1 MKNIIIGTAGHVDHG
16 KTALIKALTGIETD
30 RIKEEK
36 KRGITIELGFAYLD
50 LPDGEKAGIIDV
62 PGHEKFV
69 KNMLAGAGGIDLA
82 LLVVAADEGFM
93 PQTREHLGILS
104 LLNISEGIIVIT
116 KKDMVDDDWLEVVC
130 EDVRNEVK
138 GTFLENAQIIPV
150 SSYTGEGIEQLKSA
164 IFELIDQNTQ
174 IKNLDI
180 PFRIPVDRI
189 FSVEGFGTVI
199 TGTLIEG
206 QMKVGDPVTIYPSR
220 IESRVRNLQV
230 HSHDVTEAYAGQR
243 VAVNLAGLKK
253 TDLNKGDVV
262 AVPGSMHTT
271 MMIDIKLNIL
281 RDCEREIL
289 NGTRLHLYHGA
300 RDLNK
305 GDVVAVP
312 GSMHTTM
319 MIDIKLN
326 ILRDCER
333 EILNGTRLHLYHGA
347 RDILCKVILLD
358 RDSISAGESCY
369 AQLRLEEE
377 IAVKTGDR
385 FVLRFYS
392 PLETIGGGVIL
403 LDRDS
408 ISAGESCYAQLR
420 LEEEIAVKT
429 GDRFVLRFYSPLE
442 TIGGGVILDSNP
454 FKHKRND
461 PAVLESLHI
470 KESGSDKEKIS
481 AALRDYSSRFETLDF
496 LQVQTAIPKEQF
508 DQQIQKLIKDKTA
521 FRVSDNIVIHSDYLT
536 HLKDTAVRLLSA
548 YHQENPLRDGMKK
561 DEFRSKFLH
570 FDDIAIIDKITDS
583 LVNRKFLKYIN
594 GCVALAD
601 FEVQKDDNLEEIEA
615 AFREGGF
622 SPESPDQIA
631 TRFPKIKN
639 YRQVVESLVNTG
651 RLVRVEDKILLHIDY
666 YEKALSMAK
675 EHIAQN
681 GQITLAEMRDLMGAS
696 RKFAVAVLEYWDRR
710 NITKKV
716 GDARVLK

>member
-130 EDVRNEVK
+130 EDVRSEVK

-150 SSYTGEGIEQLKSA
+150 SSYTGEGIEQLKTA

-206 QMKVGDPVTIYPSR
+206 RMKIGDPVTIYPSR

-262 AVPGSMHTT
+262 AVPNSMHTT

-300 RDLNK
+300 RD
-305 GDVVAVP
+305 V
-312 GSMHTTM
+312 
-319 MIDIKLN
+319 
-326 ILRDCER
+326 
-333 EILNGTRLHLYHGA
+333 
-347 RDILCKVILLD
+347 LCK
-358 RDSISAGESCY
+358 
-369 AQLRLEEE
+369 
-377 IAVKTGDR
+377 
-385 FVLRFYS
+385 
-392 PLETIGGGVIL
+392 VIL

-481 AALRDYSSRFETLDF
+481 AALHDYSSRFETLDF

-508 DQQIQKLIKDKTA
+508 DQQIQKLLKDKTA
-521 FRVSDNIVIHSDYLT
+521 FRVSDSIVIHSDYLT

-570 FDDIAIIDKITDS
+570 FDDIAVIDKITDS
-583 LVNRKFLKYIN
+583 LVNRKFLKYVN
-594 GCVALAD
+594 GCVSLAN

-631 TRFPKIKN
+631 TRFPKVKN

-651 RLVRVEDKILLHIDY
+651 RLVRVEDKILLHVDY

>member
-104 LLNISEGIIVIT
+104 LLNISEGIIVVT
-116 KKDMVDDDWLEVVC
+116 KKDMVDEDWLEIVC
-130 EDVRNEVK
+130 DEVRQEVQ

-150 SSYTGEGIEQLKSA
+150 SSYTGEGIEQLRQA
-164 IFELIDQNTQ
+164 IFTMIDQKTQ
-174 IKNLDI
+174 IKNLDV

-206 QMKVGDPVTIYPSR
+206 TMKVGDPVTVYPSR
-220 IESRVRNLQV
+220 IESRIRNLQV
-230 HSHDVTEAYAGQR
+230 HSQDVQEAYAGQR

-253 TDLNKGDVV
+253 TDLNKGDVI
-262 AVPGSMHTT
+262 AVPDSMHTT
-271 MMIDIKLNIL
+271 MMIDIHLTVLK
-281 RDCEREIL
+281 DCDREIR
-289 NGTRLHLYHGA
+289 NA
-300 RDLNK
+300 
-305 GDVVAVP
+305 
-312 GSMHTTM
+312 
-319 MIDIKLN
+319 
-326 ILRDCER
+326 
-333 EILNGTRLHLYHGA
+333 TRLHLYHGA
-347 RDILCKVILLD
+347 RDILCKIVLLD
-358 RDSISAGESCY
+358 RDSVGASESCY

-392 PLETIGGGVIL
+392 PV
-403 LDRDS
+403 
-408 ISAGESCYAQLR
+408 
-420 LEEEIAVKT
+420 
-429 GDRFVLRFYSPLE
+429 E

-461 PAVLESLHI
+461 AAVLESLKL
-470 KESGSDKEKIS
+470 KEGGSDREKIS
-481 AALRDYSSRFETLDF
+481 AALRDYSARFETLDF
-496 LQVQTAIPKEQF
+496 LQIQTGIPKEQF
-508 DQQIQKLIKDKTA
+508 DQQINKLIKDKVA
-521 FRVSDNIVIHSDYLT
+521 FRVSDNVVIHTDYLNR
-536 HLKDTAVRLLSA
+536 LKDSAVKLLES
-548 YHQENPLRDGMKK
+548 YHKENPLREGMKK
-561 DEFRSKFLH
+561 DEFRNKLIKYE
-570 FDDIAIIDKITDS
+570 DISVVDKITDS
-583 LVNRKFLKYIN
+583 LVNRKVLKYVN
-594 GCVALAD
+594 NCVALAD
-601 FEVQKDDNLEEIEA
+601 FEVQQDNNQQEIEN
-615 AFREGGF
+615 AFLQGGF

-631 TRFPKIKN
+631 ARFPKVKN
-639 YRQVVESLVNTG
+639 FKQVLESLVNTG
-651 RLVRVEDKILLHIDY
+651 KLVRVEEKILLHADY
-666 YEKALSMAK
+666 YNKALTLAK
-675 EHIAQN
+675 EHVDQN

-696 RKFAVAVLEYWDRR
+696 RKFAVAVLEYWDKRG
-710 NITKKV
+710 ITKKV
-716 GDARVLK
+716 GDARTFK

>member
-104 LLNISEGIIVIT
+104 LLNISEGIIVVT
-116 KKDMVDDDWLEVVC
+116 KKDMVDEDWLEIVC
-130 EDVRNEVK
+130 DEVRQEVQ

-150 SSYTGEGIEQLKSA
+150 SSYTGEGIEQLRQA
-164 IFELIDQNTQ
+164 IFTMIDQKTQ
-174 IKNLDI
+174 IKNLDV

-206 QMKVGDPVTIYPSR
+206 TMKVGDPVTVYPSR
-220 IESRVRNLQV
+220 IESRIRNLQV
-230 HSHDVTEAYAGQR
+230 YSQDVQEAYTGQR

-253 TDLNKGDVV
+253 TDLNKGDVI
-262 AVPGSMHTT
+262 AVPDSMHTT
-271 MMIDIKLNIL
+271 MMIDIHLTVLK
-281 RDCEREIL
+281 DCDREIR
-289 NGTRLHLYHGA
+289 NA
-300 RDLNK
+300 
-305 GDVVAVP
+305 
-312 GSMHTTM
+312 
-319 MIDIKLN
+319 
-326 ILRDCER
+326 
-333 EILNGTRLHLYHGA
+333 TRLHLYHGA
-347 RDILCKVILLD
+347 RDILCKIVLLD
-358 RDSISAGESCY
+358 RDSVGAGESCY

-392 PLETIGGGVIL
+392 PV
-403 LDRDS
+403 
-408 ISAGESCYAQLR
+408 
-420 LEEEIAVKT
+420 
-429 GDRFVLRFYSPLE
+429 E

-461 PAVLESLHI
+461 ATVLESLKL
-470 KESGSDKEKIS
+470 KEGGSDREKIS
-481 AALRDYSSRFETLDF
+481 AALRDYSARFETLDF
-496 LQVQTAIPKEQF
+496 LQIQTGIPKEQF
-508 DQQIQKLIKDKTA
+508 DQQINKLIKDKVA
-521 FRVSDNIVIHSDYLT
+521 FRVSDNVVIHTDYLNR
-536 HLKDTAVRLLSA
+536 LKDSAVKLLES
-548 YHQENPLRDGMKK
+548 YHKENPLREGMKK
-561 DEFRSKFLH
+561 DEFRNKLIKYE
-570 FDDIAIIDKITDS
+570 DISVVDKITDS
-583 LVNRKFLKYIN
+583 LVNRKVLKYVN
-594 GCVALAD
+594 NCVALAD
-601 FEVQKDDNLEEIEA
+601 FEVQQDNNQQEIEN
-615 AFREGGF
+615 AFLQGGF

-631 TRFPKIKN
+631 ARFPKVKN
-639 YRQVVESLVNTG
+639 FKQVLESLVNTG
-651 RLVRVEDKILLHIDY
+651 KLVRVEEKILLHADY
-666 YEKALSMAK
+666 YNKALTLAK
-675 EHIAQN
+675 EHVDQN

-696 RKFAVAVLEYWDRR
+696 RKFAVAVLEYWDKRG
-710 NITKKV
+710 ITKKV
-716 GDARVLK
+716 GDARTFK

>member
-104 LLNISEGIIVIT
+104 LLNISEGIIVVT
-116 KKDMVDDDWLEVVC
+116 KKDMVDEDWLEIVC
-130 EDVRNEVK
+130 DEVRQEVQ

-150 SSYTGEGIEQLKSA
+150 SSYTGESIEQLRQA
-164 IFELIDQNTQ
+164 IFTMIDQKTQ
-174 IKNLDI
+174 IKNLDV

-206 QMKVGDPVTIYPSR
+206 TMKVGDPVTVYPSR
-220 IESRVRNLQV
+220 IESRIRNLQV
-230 HSHDVTEAYAGQR
+230 HSQDVQEAYAGQR

-253 TDLNKGDVV
+253 TDLNKGDVI
-262 AVPGSMHTT
+262 AVPDSMHTT
-271 MMIDIKLNIL
+271 MMIDIHLTVLK
-281 RDCEREIL
+281 DCDREIR
-289 NGTRLHLYHGA
+289 NA
-300 RDLNK
+300 
-305 GDVVAVP
+305 
-312 GSMHTTM
+312 
-319 MIDIKLN
+319 
-326 ILRDCER
+326 
-333 EILNGTRLHLYHGA
+333 TRLHLYHGA
-347 RDILCKVILLD
+347 RDILCKIVLLD
-358 RDSISAGESCY
+358 RDSVGAGESCY

-392 PLETIGGGVIL
+392 PV
-403 LDRDS
+403 
-408 ISAGESCYAQLR
+408 
-420 LEEEIAVKT
+420 
-429 GDRFVLRFYSPLE
+429 E

-461 PAVLESLHI
+461 AAVLESLKL
-470 KESGSDKEKIS
+470 KEGGSDREKIS
-481 AALRDYSSRFETLDF
+481 AALRDYSARFETLDF
-496 LQVQTAIPKEQF
+496 LQIQTGIPKEQF
-508 DQQIQKLIKDKTA
+508 DQQINKLIKDKVA
-521 FRVSDNIVIHSDYLT
+521 FRVSDNVVIHTDYLNR
-536 HLKDTAVRLLSA
+536 LKDSAVKLLES
-548 YHQENPLRDGMKK
+548 YHKENPLREGMKK
-561 DEFRSKFLH
+561 DEFRNKLIKYE
-570 FDDIAIIDKITDS
+570 DISVVDKITDS
-583 LVNRKFLKYIN
+583 LVNRKVLKYVN
-594 GCVALAD
+594 NCVALAD
-601 FEVQKDDNLEEIEA
+601 FEVQQDNNQQEIEN
-615 AFREGGF
+615 AFLQGGF

-631 TRFPKIKN
+631 ARFPKVKN
-639 YRQVVESLVNTG
+639 FKQVLESLVNTG
-651 RLVRVEDKILLHIDY
+651 KLVRVEEKILLHADY
-666 YEKALSMAK
+666 YNKALTLAK
-675 EHIAQN
+675 EHVDQN

-696 RKFAVAVLEYWDRR
+696 RKFAVAVLEYWDKRG
-710 NITKKV
+710 ITKKV
-716 GDARVLK
+716 GDARTFK

>member
-130 EDVRNEVK
+130 EDVRSEVK

-150 SSYTGEGIEQLKSA
+150 SSYTGEGIEQLKTA

-206 QMKVGDPVTIYPSR
+206 RMKVGDPVTIYPSR

-262 AVPGSMHTT
+262 AVPNSMHTT

-300 RDLNK
+300 RD
-305 GDVVAVP
+305 V
-312 GSMHTTM
+312 
-319 MIDIKLN
+319 
-326 ILRDCER
+326 
-333 EILNGTRLHLYHGA
+333 
-347 RDILCKVILLD
+347 LCKVILLD
-358 RDSISAGESCY
+358 RDSIG
-369 AQLRLEEE
+369 
-377 IAVKTGDR
+377 
-385 FVLRFYS
+385 
-392 PLETIGGGVIL
+392 
-403 LDRDS
+403 
-408 ISAGESCYAQLR
+408 AGESCYAQLR

-481 AALRDYSSRFETLDF
+481 AALHDYSSRFETLDF

-508 DQQIQKLIKDKTA
+508 DQQIQKLLKDKTA

-570 FDDIAIIDKITDS
+570 FDDIAVIDKITDS
-583 LVNRKFLKYIN
+583 LVNRKFLKYVN

-631 TRFPKIKN
+631 TRFPKVKN

-651 RLVRVEDKILLHIDY
+651 RLVRVEDKILLHVDY

>member
-104 LLNISEGIIVIT
+104 LLNISEGIIVVT
-116 KKDMVDDDWLEVVC
+116 KKDMVDEDWLEIVC
-130 EDVRNEVK
+130 DEVRQEVQ

-150 SSYTGEGIEQLKSA
+150 SSYTGEGIEQLRQA
-164 IFELIDQNTQ
+164 IFTMIDQKTQ
-174 IKNLDI
+174 IKNLDV

-206 QMKVGDPVTIYPSR
+206 TMKVGDPVTVYPSR
-220 IESRVRNLQV
+220 IESRIRNLQV
-230 HSHDVTEAYAGQR
+230 HSQDVQEAYAGQR

-253 TDLNKGDVV
+253 TDLNKGDVI
-262 AVPGSMHTT
+262 AVPDSMHTT
-271 MMIDIKLNIL
+271 MMIDIHLTVLK
-281 RDCEREIL
+281 DCDREIR
-289 NGTRLHLYHGA
+289 NA
-300 RDLNK
+300 
-305 GDVVAVP
+305 
-312 GSMHTTM
+312 
-319 MIDIKLN
+319 
-326 ILRDCER
+326 
-333 EILNGTRLHLYHGA
+333 TRLHLYHGA
-347 RDILCKVILLD
+347 RDILCKIVLLD
-358 RDSISAGESCY
+358 RDSVGAGESCY

-392 PLETIGGGVIL
+392 PV
-403 LDRDS
+403 
-408 ISAGESCYAQLR
+408 
-420 LEEEIAVKT
+420 
-429 GDRFVLRFYSPLE
+429 E

-461 PAVLESLHI
+461 AAVLESLKL
-470 KESGSDKEKIS
+470 KEGGSDREKIS
-481 AALRDYSSRFETLDF
+481 AALRDYSARFETLDF
-496 LQVQTAIPKEQF
+496 LQIQTGIPKEQF
-508 DQQIQKLIKDKTA
+508 DQQINKLIKDKVA
-521 FRVSDNIVIHSDYLT
+521 FRVSDTVVIHTDYLNR
-536 HLKDTAVRLLSA
+536 LKDSAVKLLES
-548 YHQENPLRDGMKK
+548 YHKENPLREGMKK
-561 DEFRSKFLH
+561 DEFRNKLIKYE
-570 FDDIAIIDKITDS
+570 DISVVDKITDS
-583 LVNRKFLKYIN
+583 LVNRKVLKYVN
-594 GCVALAD
+594 NCVALAD
-601 FEVQKDDNLEEIEA
+601 FEVQQDNNQQEIEN
-615 AFREGGF
+615 AFLQGGF

-631 TRFPKIKN
+631 ARFPKVKN
-639 YRQVVESLVNTG
+639 FKQVLESLVNTG
-651 RLVRVEDKILLHIDY
+651 KLVRVEEKILLHADY
-666 YEKALSMAK
+666 YNKALTLAK
-675 EHIAQN
+675 EHVDQN

-696 RKFAVAVLEYWDRR
+696 RKFAVAVLEYWDKRG
-710 NITKKV
+710 ITKKV
-716 GDARVLK
+716 GDARTFK

>member
-104 LLNISEGIIVIT
+104 LLNISEGIIVVT
-116 KKDMVDDDWLEVVC
+116 KKDMVDEDWLEIVC
-130 EDVRNEVK
+130 DEVRQEVQ

-150 SSYTGEGIEQLKSA
+150 SSYTGEGIEQLRQA
-164 IFELIDQNTQ
+164 IFTMIHQKTQ
-174 IKNLDI
+174 IKNLDV

-206 QMKVGDPVTIYPSR
+206 TMKVGDPVTVYPSR
-220 IESRVRNLQV
+220 IESRIRNLQV
-230 HSHDVTEAYAGQR
+230 HSQDVQEAYAGQR

-253 TDLNKGDVV
+253 TDLNKGDVI
-262 AVPGSMHTT
+262 AVPDSMHTT
-271 MMIDIKLNIL
+271 MMIDIHLTVLK
-281 RDCEREIL
+281 DCDREIR
-289 NGTRLHLYHGA
+289 NA
-300 RDLNK
+300 
-305 GDVVAVP
+305 
-312 GSMHTTM
+312 
-319 MIDIKLN
+319 
-326 ILRDCER
+326 
-333 EILNGTRLHLYHGA
+333 TRLHLYHGA
-347 RDILCKVILLD
+347 RDILCKIVLLD
-358 RDSISAGESCY
+358 RDSVGAGESCY

-392 PLETIGGGVIL
+392 PV
-403 LDRDS
+403 
-408 ISAGESCYAQLR
+408 
-420 LEEEIAVKT
+420 
-429 GDRFVLRFYSPLE
+429 E

-461 PAVLESLHI
+461 AAVLESLKL
-470 KESGSDKEKIS
+470 KEGGSDREKIS
-481 AALRDYSSRFETLDF
+481 AALRDYSARFETLDF
-496 LQVQTAIPKEQF
+496 LQIQTGIPKEQF
-508 DQQIQKLIKDKTA
+508 DQQINKLIKDKVA
-521 FRVSDNIVIHSDYLT
+521 FRVSDNVVIHTDYLNR
-536 HLKDTAVRLLSA
+536 LKDSAVKLLES
-548 YHQENPLRDGMKK
+548 YHKENPLREGMKK
-561 DEFRSKFLH
+561 DEFRNKLIKYE
-570 FDDIAIIDKITDS
+570 DISVVDKITDS
-583 LVNRKFLKYIN
+583 LVNRKVLKYVN
-594 GCVALAD
+594 NCVALAD
-601 FEVQKDDNLEEIEA
+601 FEVQQDNNQQEIEN
-615 AFREGGF
+615 AFLQGGF

-631 TRFPKIKN
+631 ARFPKVKN
-639 YRQVVESLVNTG
+639 FKQVLESLVNTG
-651 RLVRVEDKILLHIDY
+651 KLVRVEEKILLHADY
-666 YEKALSMAK
+666 YNKALTLAK
-675 EHIAQN
+675 EHVDQN

-696 RKFAVAVLEYWDRR
+696 RKFAVAVLEYWDKRG
-710 NITKKV
+710 ITKKV
-716 GDARVLK
+716 GDARTFK

>member
-82 LLVVAADEGFM
+82 LLVIAADEGFM

-104 LLNISEGIIVIT
+104 LLNIPEGIIVIT
-116 KKDMVDDDWLEVVC
+116 KKDMVDEDWLEVVC
-130 EDVRNEVK
+130 EDIRNEVK
-138 GTFLENAQIIPV
+138 GTFLENAQMIAV
-150 SSYTGEGIEQLKSA
+150 SSYTGEGIEELRQA
-164 IFELIDQNTQ
+164 IFQLIDQKTQ

-180 PFRIPVDRI
+180 PFRIPIDRI

-206 QMKVGDPVTIYPSR
+206 KMKVGDPVTIYPSR
-220 IESRVRNLQV
+220 LESRIRNLQV
-230 HSHDVTEAYAGQR
+230 HSHDVEEAYAGQR

-262 AVPGSMHTT
+262 AAPNSMHTT
-271 MMIDIKLNIL
+271 MMIDIKLTVL
-281 RDCEREIL
+281 KDCEREIL
-289 NGTRLHLYHGA
+289 NATRLHLYHGA
-300 RDLNK
+300 RD
-305 GDVVAVP
+305 V
-312 GSMHTTM
+312 
-319 MIDIKLN
+319 
-326 ILRDCER
+326 
-333 EILNGTRLHLYHGA
+333 
-347 RDILCKVILLD
+347 LCKIVLLD

-392 PLETIGGGVIL
+392 PLETIGGGV
-403 LDRDS
+403 
-408 ISAGESCYAQLR
+408 
-420 LEEEIAVKT
+420 V
-429 GDRFVLRFYSPLE
+429 
-442 TIGGGVILDSNP
+442 LDSNP

-461 PAVLESLHI
+461 PQVLESLNI
-470 KESGSDKEKIS
+470 KENGSDKEKIS
-481 AALRDYSSRFETLDF
+481 AALKDYSSRFETLDF
-496 LQVQTAIPKEQF
+496 LQVQTTIPKEQF
-508 DQQIQKLIKDKTA
+508 DQQIQKLIKDKIA
-521 FRVSDNIVIHSDYLT
+521 FRISDNVVIHVDYLN
-536 HLKDTAVRLLSA
+536 HLKDVAVKMLTA
-548 YHQENPLRDGMKK
+548 YHAENPLRDGMKR
-561 DEFRSKFLH
+561 DEFRGKFIKYE
-570 FDDIAIIDKITDS
+570 DMSVVDKITDS
-583 LVNRKFLKYIN
+583 LVNRKVLKIVN
-594 GCVALAD
+594 GCVALYD
-601 FEVQKDDNLEEIEA
+601 FEAQTDNNQELIEK
-615 AFREGGF
+615 AFYEGGF

-631 TRFPKIKN
+631 ARFPKIKN
-639 YRQVVESLVNTG
+639 FKAVLEALVNSG
-651 RLVRVEDKILLHIDY
+651 KLVRVEDKILLHVDY
-666 YEKALSMAK
+666 YNKALEMAK
-675 EHIAQN
+675 EHIAKN

>member
-104 LLNISEGIIVIT
+104 LLNISEGIIVVT
-116 KKDMVDDDWLEVVC
+116 KKDMVDEDWLEIVC
-130 EDVRNEVK
+130 DEIRQEVQ

-150 SSYTGEGIEQLKSA
+150 SSYTGEGIEQLRQA
-164 IFELIDQNTQ
+164 IFTMIDQKTQ
-174 IKNLDI
+174 IKNLDV

-206 QMKVGDPVTIYPSR
+206 TMKVGDPVTVYPSR
-220 IESRVRNLQV
+220 IESRIRNLQV
-230 HSHDVTEAYAGQR
+230 HSQDVQEAYAGQR

-253 TDLNKGDVV
+253 TDLNKGDVI
-262 AVPGSMHTT
+262 AVPDSMHTT
-271 MMIDIKLNIL
+271 MMIDIHLTVLK
-281 RDCEREIL
+281 DCDREIR
-289 NGTRLHLYHGA
+289 NA
-300 RDLNK
+300 
-305 GDVVAVP
+305 
-312 GSMHTTM
+312 
-319 MIDIKLN
+319 
-326 ILRDCER
+326 
-333 EILNGTRLHLYHGA
+333 TRLHLYHGA
-347 RDILCKVILLD
+347 RDILCKIVLLD
-358 RDSISAGESCY
+358 RDSVGAGESCY

-392 PLETIGGGVIL
+392 PV
-403 LDRDS
+403 
-408 ISAGESCYAQLR
+408 
-420 LEEEIAVKT
+420 
-429 GDRFVLRFYSPLE
+429 E

-461 PAVLESLHI
+461 AAVLESLKL
-470 KESGSDKEKIS
+470 KEGGSDREKIS
-481 AALRDYSSRFETLDF
+481 AALRDYSARFETLDF
-496 LQVQTAIPKEQF
+496 LQIQTGIPKEQF
-508 DQQIQKLIKDKTA
+508 EQQINKLIKNKVA
-521 FRVSDNIVIHSDYLT
+521 FRVSDNVVIHTDYLNR
-536 HLKDTAVRLLSA
+536 LKDSAVKLLES
-548 YHQENPLRDGMKK
+548 YHKENPLREGMKK
-561 DEFRSKFLH
+561 DEFRNKLIKYE
-570 FDDIAIIDKITDS
+570 DISVVDKITDS
-583 LVNRKFLKYIN
+583 LVNRKVLKYVN
-594 GCVALAD
+594 NCVALAD
-601 FEVQKDDNLEEIEA
+601 FEVQQDNNQQEIEN
-615 AFREGGF
+615 AFLQGGF

-631 TRFPKIKN
+631 ARFPKVKN
-639 YRQVVESLVNTG
+639 FKQVLESLVNTG
-651 RLVRVEDKILLHIDY
+651 KLVRVEEKILLHANY
-666 YEKALSMAK
+666 YNKALTLAK
-675 EHIAQN
+675 EHVDQN

-696 RKFAVAVLEYWDRR
+696 RKFAVAVLEYWDKRG
-710 NITKKV
+710 ITKKV
-716 GDARVLK
+716 GDARTFK

>member
-104 LLNISEGIIVIT
+104 LLNISEGIIVVT
-116 KKDMVDDDWLEVVC
+116 KKDMVDEDWLEIVC
-130 EDVRNEVK
+130 DEVRQEVQ

-150 SSYTGEGIEQLKSA
+150 SSYTGEGIEQLRQA
-164 IFELIDQNTQ
+164 IFTMIDQKTQ
-174 IKNLDI
+174 IKNLDV

-206 QMKVGDPVTIYPSR
+206 TMKVGDPVTVYPSR
-220 IESRVRNLQV
+220 IESRIRNLQV
-230 HSHDVTEAYAGQR
+230 HSQDVQEAYAGQR

-253 TDLNKGDVV
+253 TDLNKGDVI
-262 AVPGSMHTT
+262 AVPDSMHTT
-271 MMIDIKLNIL
+271 MMIDIHLTVLK
-281 RDCEREIL
+281 DCDREIR
-289 NGTRLHLYHGA
+289 NA
-300 RDLNK
+300 
-305 GDVVAVP
+305 
-312 GSMHTTM
+312 
-319 MIDIKLN
+319 
-326 ILRDCER
+326 
-333 EILNGTRLHLYHGA
+333 TRLHLYHGA
-347 RDILCKVILLD
+347 RDILCKIVLLD
-358 RDSISAGESCY
+358 RDSVGAGESCY

-392 PLETIGGGVIL
+392 PV
-403 LDRDS
+403 
-408 ISAGESCYAQLR
+408 
-420 LEEEIAVKT
+420 
-429 GDRFVLRFYSPLE
+429 E

-461 PAVLESLHI
+461 AAVLESLKL
-470 KESGSDKEKIS
+470 KEGGSDREKIS
-481 AALRDYSSRFETLDF
+481 AALRDYSARFETLDF
-496 LQVQTAIPKEQF
+496 LQIQTGIPKEQF
-508 DQQIQKLIKDKTA
+508 DQQINKLIKDKVA
-521 FRVSDNIVIHSDYLT
+521 FRVSDNVVIHTDYLNR
-536 HLKDTAVRLLSA
+536 LKDSAVKLLES
-548 YHQENPLRDGMKK
+548 YHKENPLREGMKK
-561 DEFRSKFLH
+561 DEFRNKLIKYE
-570 FDDIAIIDKITDS
+570 DISVVDKITDS
-583 LVNRKFLKYIN
+583 LVNRKVLKYVN
-594 GCVALAD
+594 NCVALAD
-601 FEVQKDDNLEEIEA
+601 FEVQQDNNQQEIEN
-615 AFREGGF
+615 AFLQGGF

-631 TRFPKIKN
+631 ARFPKVKN
-639 YRQVVESLVNTG
+639 FKQVLESLVNTG
-651 RLVRVEDKILLHIDY
+651 KLVHVDEKILLHADY
-666 YEKALSMAK
+666 YNKALTLAK
-675 EHIAQN
+675 EHVDQN

-696 RKFAVAVLEYWDRR
+696 RKFAVAVLEYWDKRG
-710 NITKKV
+710 ITKKV
-716 GDARVLK
+716 GDARTFK

>member
-104 LLNISEGIIVIT
+104 LLNISEGIIVVT
-116 KKDMVDDDWLEVVC
+116 KKDMVDEDWLEIVC
-130 EDVRNEVK
+130 DEVRQEVQ

-150 SSYTGEGIEQLKSA
+150 SSYTGEGIEQLRQA
-164 IFELIDQNTQ
+164 IFTMIDQKTQ
-174 IKNLDI
+174 IKNLDV

-206 QMKVGDPVTIYPSR
+206 TMKVGDPVTVYPSR
-220 IESRVRNLQV
+220 IESRIRNLQI
-230 HSHDVTEAYAGQR
+230 HSQDVQEAYAGQR

-253 TDLNKGDVV
+253 ADLNKGDVI
-262 AVPGSMHTT
+262 AVPDSMHTT
-271 MMIDIKLNIL
+271 MMIDIHLTVLK
-281 RDCEREIL
+281 DCDREIR
-289 NGTRLHLYHGA
+289 NA
-300 RDLNK
+300 
-305 GDVVAVP
+305 
-312 GSMHTTM
+312 
-319 MIDIKLN
+319 
-326 ILRDCER
+326 
-333 EILNGTRLHLYHGA
+333 TRLHLYHGA
-347 RDILCKVILLD
+347 RDILCKIVLLD
-358 RDSISAGESCY
+358 RDSVGAGESCY

-392 PLETIGGGVIL
+392 PV
-403 LDRDS
+403 
-408 ISAGESCYAQLR
+408 
-420 LEEEIAVKT
+420 
-429 GDRFVLRFYSPLE
+429 E

-461 PAVLESLHI
+461 AAVLESLKL
-470 KESGSDKEKIS
+470 KEGGSDREKIS
-481 AALRDYSSRFETLDF
+481 AALRDYSARFETLDF
-496 LQVQTAIPKEQF
+496 LQIQTGIPKEQF
-508 DQQIQKLIKDKTA
+508 DQQINKLIKDKVA
-521 FRVSDNIVIHSDYLT
+521 FRVSDNVVIHTDYLNR
-536 HLKDTAVRLLSA
+536 LKDSAVKLLES
-548 YHQENPLRDGMKK
+548 YHKENPLREGMKK
-561 DEFRSKFLH
+561 DEFRNKLIKYE
-570 FDDIAIIDKITDS
+570 DISVVDKITDS
-583 LVNRKFLKYIN
+583 LVNRKVLKYVN
-594 GCVALAD
+594 NCVALAD
-601 FEVQKDDNLEEIEA
+601 FEVQQDNNQQEIEN
-615 AFREGGF
+615 AFLQGGF

-631 TRFPKIKN
+631 ARFPKVKN
-639 YRQVVESLVNTG
+639 FKQVLESLVNTG
-651 RLVRVEDKILLHIDY
+651 KLVRVEEKILLHADY
-666 YEKALSMAK
+666 YNKALTLAK
-675 EHIAQN
+675 EHVDQN

-696 RKFAVAVLEYWDRR
+696 RKFAVAVLEYWDKRG
-710 NITKKV
+710 ITKKV
-716 GDARVLK
+716 GDARTFK

>member
-104 LLNISEGIIVIT
+104 LLNISEGIIVVT
-116 KKDMVDDDWLEVVC
+116 KKDMVDEDWLEIVC
-130 EDVRNEVK
+130 DEVHQEVQ

-150 SSYTGEGIEQLKSA
+150 SSYTGEGIEQLRQA
-164 IFELIDQNTQ
+164 IFTMIDQKTQ
-174 IKNLDI
+174 IKNLDV

-206 QMKVGDPVTIYPSR
+206 TMKVGDPVTVYPSR
-220 IESRVRNLQV
+220 IESRIRNLQV
-230 HSHDVTEAYAGQR
+230 HSQDVQEAYAGQR

-253 TDLNKGDVV
+253 TDLNKGDVI
-262 AVPGSMHTT
+262 AVPDSMHTT
-271 MMIDIKLNIL
+271 MMIDIHLTVLK
-281 RDCEREIL
+281 DCDREIR
-289 NGTRLHLYHGA
+289 NA
-300 RDLNK
+300 
-305 GDVVAVP
+305 
-312 GSMHTTM
+312 
-319 MIDIKLN
+319 
-326 ILRDCER
+326 
-333 EILNGTRLHLYHGA
+333 TRLHLYHGA
-347 RDILCKVILLD
+347 RDILCKIVLLD
-358 RDSISAGESCY
+358 RDSVGAGESCY

-392 PLETIGGGVIL
+392 PV
-403 LDRDS
+403 
-408 ISAGESCYAQLR
+408 
-420 LEEEIAVKT
+420 
-429 GDRFVLRFYSPLE
+429 E

-461 PAVLESLHI
+461 ATVLESLKL
-470 KESGSDKEKIS
+470 KEGGSDREKIS
-481 AALRDYSSRFETLDF
+481 AALRDYSARFETLDF
-496 LQVQTAIPKEQF
+496 LQIQTGIPKEQF
-508 DQQIQKLIKDKTA
+508 DQQINKLIKDKVA
-521 FRVSDNIVIHSDYLT
+521 FRVSDNVVIHTDYLNR
-536 HLKDTAVRLLSA
+536 LKDSAVKLLES
-548 YHQENPLRDGMKK
+548 YHKENPLREGMKK
-561 DEFRSKFLH
+561 DEFRNKLIKYE
-570 FDDIAIIDKITDS
+570 DISVVDKITDS
-583 LVNRKFLKYIN
+583 LVNRKVLKYVN
-594 GCVALAD
+594 NCVALAD
-601 FEVQKDDNLEEIEA
+601 FEVQQDNNQQEIEN
-615 AFREGGF
+615 AFLQGGF

-631 TRFPKIKN
+631 ARFPKVKN
-639 YRQVVESLVNTG
+639 FKQVLESLVNTG
-651 RLVRVEDKILLHIDY
+651 KLVRVEEKILLHADY
-666 YEKALSMAK
+666 YNKALTLAK
-675 EHIAQN
+675 EHVDQN

-696 RKFAVAVLEYWDRR
+696 RKFAVAVLEYWDKRG
-710 NITKKV
+710 ITKKV
-716 GDARVLK
+716 GDARTFK

>member
-104 LLNISEGIIVIT
+104 LLNISEGIIVVT
-116 KKDMVDDDWLEVVC
+116 KKDMVDDDWLEIVC
-130 EDVRNEVK
+130 DEVRQEVQ
-138 GTFLENAQIIPV
+138 GTFLENAQMIPV
-150 SSYTGEGIEQLKSA
+150 SSYTGEGIEQLRQA
-164 IFELIDQNTQ
+164 IFTMIDQKTQ
-174 IKNLDI
+174 IKNLDV

-206 QMKVGDPVTIYPSR
+206 TMKVGDPVTVYPSR
-220 IESRVRNLQV
+220 IESRIRNLQV
-230 HSHDVTEAYAGQR
+230 HSQDVQEAYAGQR

-262 AVPGSMHTT
+262 AVPDSMHTT
-271 MMIDIKLNIL
+271 MMIDIHLTVLK
-281 RDCEREIL
+281 DCDREIR
-289 NGTRLHLYHGA
+289 NA
-300 RDLNK
+300 
-305 GDVVAVP
+305 
-312 GSMHTTM
+312 
-319 MIDIKLN
+319 
-326 ILRDCER
+326 
-333 EILNGTRLHLYHGA
+333 TRLHLYHGA
-347 RDILCKVILLD
+347 RDILCKIVLLD
-358 RDSISAGESCY
+358 RDSVGAGESCY

-392 PLETIGGGVIL
+392 PV
-403 LDRDS
+403 
-408 ISAGESCYAQLR
+408 
-420 LEEEIAVKT
+420 
-429 GDRFVLRFYSPLE
+429 E

-461 PAVLESLHI
+461 AAVLESLKL
-470 KESGSDKEKIS
+470 KEGGSDREKIS

-496 LQVQTAIPKEQF
+496 LQIQTGIPKEQF
-508 DQQIQKLIKDKTA
+508 DQQINKLIKDKVA
-521 FRVSDNIVIHSDYLT
+521 FRVSDNVVIHTDYLNR
-536 HLKDTAVRLLSA
+536 LKDSAVKLLES
-548 YHQENPLRDGMKK
+548 YHKENPLREGMKK
-561 DEFRSKFLH
+561 DEFRSKLIKYE
-570 FDDIAIIDKITDS
+570 DISVVDKITDS
-583 LVNRKFLKYIN
+583 LVNRKVLKYVN
-594 GCVALAD
+594 NCVALAD
-601 FEVQKDDNLEEIEA
+601 FEVQQDNNQQEIEN
-615 AFREGGF
+615 AFLQGGF

-631 TRFPKIKN
+631 ARFPKVKN
-639 YRQVVESLVNTG
+639 FKQVLESLVNTG
-651 RLVRVEDKILLHIDY
+651 KLVRVEEKILLHADY
-666 YEKALSMAK
+666 YNKALTLAK
-675 EHIAQN
+675 EHVDQN

-696 RKFAVAVLEYWDRR
+696 RKFAVAVLEYWDKRG
-710 NITKKV
+710 ITKKV
-716 GDARVLK
+716 GDARTFK

>member
-104 LLNISEGIIVIT
+104 LLNISEGIIVVT
-116 KKDMVDDDWLEVVC
+116 KKDMVDEDWLEIVC
-130 EDVRNEVK
+130 DEIRQEVQ

-150 SSYTGEGIEQLKSA
+150 SSYTGEGIEQLRQA
-164 IFELIDQNTQ
+164 IFTMIDQKTQ
-174 IKNLDI
+174 IKNLDV

-206 QMKVGDPVTIYPSR
+206 TMKVGDPVTVYPSR
-220 IESRVRNLQV
+220 IESRIRNLQV
-230 HSHDVTEAYAGQR
+230 HSQDVQEAYAGQR

-253 TDLNKGDVV
+253 TDLNKGDVI
-262 AVPGSMHTT
+262 AVPDSMHTT
-271 MMIDIKLNIL
+271 MMIDIHLTVLK
-281 RDCEREIL
+281 DCDREIR
-289 NGTRLHLYHGA
+289 NA
-300 RDLNK
+300 
-305 GDVVAVP
+305 
-312 GSMHTTM
+312 
-319 MIDIKLN
+319 
-326 ILRDCER
+326 
-333 EILNGTRLHLYHGA
+333 TRLHLYHGA
-347 RDILCKVILLD
+347 RDILCKIVLLD
-358 RDSISAGESCY
+358 RDSVGAGESCY

-392 PLETIGGGVIL
+392 PV
-403 LDRDS
+403 
-408 ISAGESCYAQLR
+408 
-420 LEEEIAVKT
+420 
-429 GDRFVLRFYSPLE
+429 E

-461 PAVLESLHI
+461 AVVLESLKL
-470 KESGSDKEKIS
+470 KEGGSDREKIS
-481 AALRDYSSRFETLDF
+481 AALRDYSARFETLDF
-496 LQVQTAIPKEQF
+496 LQIQTGIPKEQF
-508 DQQIQKLIKDKTA
+508 EQQINKLIKDKVA
-521 FRVSDNIVIHSDYLT
+521 FRVSDNVVIHTDYLNR
-536 HLKDTAVRLLSA
+536 LKDSAVKLLES
-548 YHQENPLRDGMKK
+548 YHKENPLREGMKK
-561 DEFRSKFLH
+561 DEFRNKLIKYE
-570 FDDIAIIDKITDS
+570 DISVVDKITDS
-583 LVNRKFLKYIN
+583 LVNRKVLKYVN
-594 GCVALAD
+594 NCVALAD
-601 FEVQKDDNLEEIEA
+601 FEVQQDNNQQEIEN
-615 AFREGGF
+615 AFLQGGF

-631 TRFPKIKN
+631 ARFPKVKN
-639 YRQVVESLVNTG
+639 FKQVLESLVNTG
-651 RLVRVEDKILLHIDY
+651 KLVRVEEKILLHADY
-666 YEKALSMAK
+666 YNKALTLAK
-675 EHIAQN
+675 EHVDQN

-696 RKFAVAVLEYWDRR
+696 RKFAVAVLEYWDKRG
-710 NITKKV
+710 ITKKV
-716 GDARVLK
+716 GDARTFK

>member
-104 LLNISEGIIVIT
+104 LLNISEGIIVVT
-116 KKDMVDDDWLEVVC
+116 KKDMVDEDWLEIVC
-130 EDVRNEVK
+130 DEVRQEVQ

-150 SSYTGEGIEQLKSA
+150 SSYTGEGIEQLRQA
-164 IFELIDQNTQ
+164 IFTMIDQKTQ
-174 IKNLDI
+174 IKNLDV

-206 QMKVGDPVTIYPSR
+206 TMKVGDPVTVYPSR
-220 IESRVRNLQV
+220 IESRIRNLQV
-230 HSHDVTEAYAGQR
+230 HSQDVQEAYAGQR

-253 TDLNKGDVV
+253 TDLNKGDVI
-262 AVPGSMHTT
+262 AVPDSMHTT
-271 MMIDIKLNIL
+271 MMIDIHLTVLK
-281 RDCEREIL
+281 DCDREIR
-289 NGTRLHLYHGA
+289 NA
-300 RDLNK
+300 
-305 GDVVAVP
+305 
-312 GSMHTTM
+312 
-319 MIDIKLN
+319 
-326 ILRDCER
+326 
-333 EILNGTRLHLYHGA
+333 TRLHLYHGA
-347 RDILCKVILLD
+347 RDILCKIVLLD
-358 RDSISAGESCY
+358 RDSVGAGESCY

-392 PLETIGGGVIL
+392 PV
-403 LDRDS
+403 
-408 ISAGESCYAQLR
+408 
-420 LEEEIAVKT
+420 
-429 GDRFVLRFYSPLE
+429 E

-461 PAVLESLHI
+461 AVVLESLKL
-470 KESGSDKEKIS
+470 KEGGSDREKIS
-481 AALRDYSSRFETLDF
+481 AALRDYSARFETLDF
-496 LQVQTAIPKEQF
+496 LQIQTGIPKEQF
-508 DQQIQKLIKDKTA
+508 DQQINKLIKDKVA
-521 FRVSDNIVIHSDYLT
+521 FRVSDNVVIHTDYLNR
-536 HLKDTAVRLLSA
+536 LKDSAVKLLES
-548 YHQENPLRDGMKK
+548 YHKENPLREGMKK
-561 DEFRSKFLH
+561 DEFRNKLIKYE
-570 FDDIAIIDKITDS
+570 DISVVDKITDS
-583 LVNRKFLKYIN
+583 LVNRKVLKYVN
-594 GCVALAD
+594 NCVALAD
-601 FEVQKDDNLEEIEA
+601 FEVQQDNNQQEIEN
-615 AFREGGF
+615 AFLQGGF

-631 TRFPKIKN
+631 ARFPKVKN
-639 YRQVVESLVNTG
+639 FKQVLESLVNTG
-651 RLVRVEDKILLHIDY
+651 KLARVEEKILLHADY
-666 YEKALSMAK
+666 YNKALTLAK
-675 EHIAQN
+675 EHVDQN

-696 RKFAVAVLEYWDRR
+696 RKFAVAVLEYWDKRG
-710 NITKKV
+710 ITKKV
-716 GDARVLK
+716 GDARTFK

>member
-104 LLNISEGIIVIT
+104 LLNISEGIIVVT
-116 KKDMVDDDWLEVVC
+116 KKDMVDEDWLEIVC
-130 EDVRNEVK
+130 DEIRQEVQ

-150 SSYTGEGIEQLKSA
+150 SSYTGEGIEQLRQA
-164 IFELIDQNTQ
+164 IFTMIDQKTQ
-174 IKNLDI
+174 IKNLDV

-206 QMKVGDPVTIYPSR
+206 TMKVGDPVTVYPSR
-220 IESRVRNLQV
+220 IESRIRNLQV
-230 HSHDVTEAYAGQR
+230 HSQNVQEAYAGQR

-253 TDLNKGDVV
+253 TDLNKGDVI
-262 AVPGSMHTT
+262 AVPDSMHTT
-271 MMIDIKLNIL
+271 MMIDIHLTVLK
-281 RDCEREIL
+281 DCDREIR
-289 NGTRLHLYHGA
+289 NA
-300 RDLNK
+300 
-305 GDVVAVP
+305 
-312 GSMHTTM
+312 
-319 MIDIKLN
+319 
-326 ILRDCER
+326 
-333 EILNGTRLHLYHGA
+333 TRLHLYHGA
-347 RDILCKVILLD
+347 RDILCKIVLLD
-358 RDSISAGESCY
+358 RDSVGAGESCY

-392 PLETIGGGVIL
+392 PV
-403 LDRDS
+403 
-408 ISAGESCYAQLR
+408 
-420 LEEEIAVKT
+420 
-429 GDRFVLRFYSPLE
+429 E

-461 PAVLESLHI
+461 AVVLESLKL
-470 KESGSDKEKIS
+470 KEGGSDREKIS
-481 AALRDYSSRFETLDF
+481 AALRDYSARFETLDF
-496 LQVQTAIPKEQF
+496 LQIQTGNPKEQF
-508 DQQIQKLIKDKTA
+508 EQQINKLIKDKVA
-521 FRVSDNIVIHSDYLT
+521 FRVSDNVVIHTDYLNR
-536 HLKDTAVRLLSA
+536 LKDSAVKLLES
-548 YHQENPLRDGMKK
+548 YHKENPLREGMKK
-561 DEFRSKFLH
+561 DEFRNKLIKYE
-570 FDDIAIIDKITDS
+570 DISVVDKITDS
-583 LVNRKFLKYIN
+583 LVNRKVLKYVN
-594 GCVALAD
+594 NCVALAD
-601 FEVQKDDNLEEIEA
+601 FEVQQDNNQQEIEN
-615 AFREGGF
+615 AFLQGGF

-631 TRFPKIKN
+631 ARFPKVKN
-639 YRQVVESLVNTG
+639 FKQVLESLVNTG
-651 RLVRVEDKILLHIDY
+651 KLVRVEEKILLHADY
-666 YEKALSMAK
+666 YNKALTLAK
-675 EHIAQN
+675 EHVDQN

-696 RKFAVAVLEYWDRR
+696 RKFAVAVLEYWDKRG
-710 NITKKV
+710 ITKKV
-716 GDARVLK
+716 GDARTFK

>member
-104 LLNISEGIIVIT
+104 LLNISEGIIVVT
-116 KKDMVDDDWLEVVC
+116 KKDMVDEDWLEIVC
-130 EDVRNEVK
+130 DEVRQEVQ

-150 SSYTGEGIEQLKSA
+150 SSYTGEGIEQLRQA
-164 IFELIDQNTQ
+164 IFTMIDQKTQ
-174 IKNLDI
+174 IKNLDV

-206 QMKVGDPVTIYPSR
+206 TMKVGDPVTVYPSR
-220 IESRVRNLQV
+220 IESRIRNLQV
-230 HSHDVTEAYAGQR
+230 HSQNVQEAYAGQR

-253 TDLNKGDVV
+253 TDLNKGDVI
-262 AVPGSMHTT
+262 AVPDSMHTT
-271 MMIDIKLNIL
+271 MMIDIHLTVLK
-281 RDCEREIL
+281 DCDREIR
-289 NGTRLHLYHGA
+289 NA
-300 RDLNK
+300 
-305 GDVVAVP
+305 
-312 GSMHTTM
+312 
-319 MIDIKLN
+319 
-326 ILRDCER
+326 
-333 EILNGTRLHLYHGA
+333 TRLHLYHGA
-347 RDILCKVILLD
+347 RDILCKIVLLD
-358 RDSISAGESCY
+358 RDSVGAGESCY

-392 PLETIGGGVIL
+392 PV
-403 LDRDS
+403 
-408 ISAGESCYAQLR
+408 
-420 LEEEIAVKT
+420 
-429 GDRFVLRFYSPLE
+429 E

-461 PAVLESLHI
+461 ATVLESLKL
-470 KESGSDKEKIS
+470 KEGGSDREKIS
-481 AALRDYSSRFETLDF
+481 AALRDYSARFETLDF
-496 LQVQTAIPKEQF
+496 LQIQTGIPKEQF
-508 DQQIQKLIKDKTA
+508 DQQINKLIKDKVA
-521 FRVSDNIVIHSDYLT
+521 FRVSDNVVIHTDYLNR
-536 HLKDTAVRLLSA
+536 LKDSAVKLLES
-548 YHQENPLRDGMKK
+548 YHKENPLREGMKK
-561 DEFRSKFLH
+561 DEFRNKLIKYE
-570 FDDIAIIDKITDS
+570 DISVVDKITDS
-583 LVNRKFLKYIN
+583 LVNRKVLKYVN
-594 GCVALAD
+594 NCVALAD
-601 FEVQKDDNLEEIEA
+601 FEVQQDNNQQEIEN
-615 AFREGGF
+615 AFLQGGF

-631 TRFPKIKN
+631 ARFPKVKN
-639 YRQVVESLVNTG
+639 FKQVLESLVNTG
-651 RLVRVEDKILLHIDY
+651 KLVRVEEKILLHADY
-666 YEKALSMAK
+666 YNKALTLAK
-675 EHIAQN
+675 EHVDQN

-696 RKFAVAVLEYWDRR
+696 RKFAVAVLEYWDKRG
-710 NITKKV
+710 ITKKV
-716 GDARVLK
+716 GDARTFK

>member
-116 KKDMVDDDWLEVVC
+116 KKDMVDEDWLEIVC
-130 EDVRNEVK
+130 DEVRQEVQ

-150 SSYTGEGIEQLKSA
+150 SSYTGEGIEQLRQA
-164 IFELIDQNTQ
+164 IFTMIDQKTQ
-174 IKNLDI
+174 IKNLDV

-206 QMKVGDPVTIYPSR
+206 TMKVGDPVTVYPSR
-220 IESRVRNLQV
+220 IESRIRNLQV
-230 HSHDVTEAYAGQR
+230 HSQDVQEAYAGQR

-253 TDLNKGDVV
+253 TDLNKGDVI
-262 AVPGSMHTT
+262 AVPDSMHTT
-271 MMIDIKLNIL
+271 MMIDIHLTVLK
-281 RDCEREIL
+281 DCDREIR
-289 NGTRLHLYHGA
+289 NA
-300 RDLNK
+300 
-305 GDVVAVP
+305 
-312 GSMHTTM
+312 
-319 MIDIKLN
+319 
-326 ILRDCER
+326 
-333 EILNGTRLHLYHGA
+333 TRLHLYHGA
-347 RDILCKVILLD
+347 RDILCKIVLLD
-358 RDSISAGESCY
+358 RDSVGAGESCY

-392 PLETIGGGVIL
+392 PV
-403 LDRDS
+403 
-408 ISAGESCYAQLR
+408 
-420 LEEEIAVKT
+420 
-429 GDRFVLRFYSPLE
+429 E

-461 PAVLESLHI
+461 AAVLESLKL
-470 KESGSDKEKIS
+470 KEGGSDREKII
-481 AALRDYSSRFETLDF
+481 AALRDYSARFETLDF
-496 LQVQTAIPKEQF
+496 LQIQTGIPKEQF
-508 DQQIQKLIKDKTA
+508 DQQINKLIKDKVA
-521 FRVSDNIVIHSDYLT
+521 FRVSDNVVIHTDYLNR
-536 HLKDTAVRLLSA
+536 LKDSAVKLLES
-548 YHQENPLRDGMKK
+548 YHKENPLREGMKK
-561 DEFRSKFLH
+561 DEFRNKLIKYE
-570 FDDIAIIDKITDS
+570 DISVVDKITDS
-583 LVNRKFLKYIN
+583 LVNRKVLKYVN
-594 GCVALAD
+594 NCVALAD
-601 FEVQKDDNLEEIEA
+601 FEVQQDNNQQEIEN
-615 AFREGGF
+615 AFLQGGF

-631 TRFPKIKN
+631 ARFPKVKN
-639 YRQVVESLVNTG
+639 FKQVLESLVNTG
-651 RLVRVEDKILLHIDY
+651 KLVRVEEKILLHADY
-666 YEKALSMAK
+666 YNKALTLAK
-675 EHIAQN
+675 EHVDQN

-696 RKFAVAVLEYWDRR
+696 RKFAVAVLEYWDKRG
-710 NITKKV
+710 ITKKV
-716 GDARVLK
+716 GDARTFK

>member
-104 LLNISEGIIVIT
+104 LLNISEGIIVVT
-116 KKDMVDDDWLEVVC
+116 KKDMVDEDWLEIVC
-130 EDVRNEVK
+130 DEVRQEVQ

-150 SSYTGEGIEQLKSA
+150 SSYTGEGIEQLRQA
-164 IFELIDQNTQ
+164 IFTMIDQKTQ
-174 IKNLDI
+174 IKNLDV

-206 QMKVGDPVTIYPSR
+206 TMKVGDPVTVYPSR
-220 IESRVRNLQV
+220 IESRIRNLQV
-230 HSHDVTEAYAGQR
+230 HSQDVQEAYAGQR

-253 TDLNKGDVV
+253 TDLNKGDVI
-262 AVPGSMHTT
+262 AVPDSMHTT
-271 MMIDIKLNIL
+271 MMTDIHLTVLK
-281 RDCEREIL
+281 DCDREIR
-289 NGTRLHLYHGA
+289 NA
-300 RDLNK
+300 
-305 GDVVAVP
+305 
-312 GSMHTTM
+312 
-319 MIDIKLN
+319 
-326 ILRDCER
+326 
-333 EILNGTRLHLYHGA
+333 TRLHLYHGA
-347 RDILCKVILLD
+347 RDILCKIVLLD
-358 RDSISAGESCY
+358 RDSVGAGESCY

-392 PLETIGGGVIL
+392 PV
-403 LDRDS
+403 
-408 ISAGESCYAQLR
+408 
-420 LEEEIAVKT
+420 
-429 GDRFVLRFYSPLE
+429 E

-461 PAVLESLHI
+461 AAVLESLKL
-470 KESGSDKEKIS
+470 KEGGSDREKIS
-481 AALRDYSSRFETLDF
+481 AALRDYSARFETLDF
-496 LQVQTAIPKEQF
+496 LQIQTGIPKEQF
-508 DQQIQKLIKDKTA
+508 DQQINKLIKDKVA
-521 FRVSDNIVIHSDYLT
+521 FRVSDNVVIHTDYLNR
-536 HLKDTAVRLLSA
+536 LKDSAVKLLES
-548 YHQENPLRDGMKK
+548 YHKENPLREGMKK
-561 DEFRSKFLH
+561 DEFRNKLIKYE
-570 FDDIAIIDKITDS
+570 DISVVDKITDS
-583 LVNRKFLKYIN
+583 LVNRKVLKYVN
-594 GCVALAD
+594 NCVALAD
-601 FEVQKDDNLEEIEA
+601 FEVQQDNNQQEIEN
-615 AFREGGF
+615 AFLQGGF

-631 TRFPKIKN
+631 ARFPKVKN
-639 YRQVVESLVNTG
+639 FKQVLESLVNTG
-651 RLVRVEDKILLHIDY
+651 KLVRVEEKILLHADY
-666 YEKALSMAK
+666 YNKALTLAK
-675 EHIAQN
+675 EHVDQN

-696 RKFAVAVLEYWDRR
+696 RKFAVAVLEYWDKRG
-710 NITKKV
+710 ITKKV
-716 GDARVLK
+716 GDARTFK

>member
-104 LLNISEGIIVIT
+104 LLNISEGIIVVT
-116 KKDMVDDDWLEVVC
+116 KKDMVDEDWLEIVC
-130 EDVRNEVK
+130 DEIRQEVQ

-150 SSYTGEGIEQLKSA
+150 SSYTGEGIEQLRQA
-164 IFELIDQNTQ
+164 IFTMIDQKTQ
-174 IKNLDI
+174 IKNLDV

-206 QMKVGDPVTIYPSR
+206 TMKVGDPVTVYPSR
-220 IESRVRNLQV
+220 IESRIRNLQV
-230 HSHDVTEAYAGQR
+230 HSQDVQEAYAGQR

-253 TDLNKGDVV
+253 TDLNKGDVI
-262 AVPGSMHTT
+262 AVPDSMHTT
-271 MMIDIKLNIL
+271 MMIDIHLTVLK
-281 RDCEREIL
+281 DCDREIR
-289 NGTRLHLYHGA
+289 NA
-300 RDLNK
+300 
-305 GDVVAVP
+305 
-312 GSMHTTM
+312 
-319 MIDIKLN
+319 
-326 ILRDCER
+326 
-333 EILNGTRLHLYHGA
+333 TRLHLYHGA
-347 RDILCKVILLD
+347 RDILCKIVLLD
-358 RDSISAGESCY
+358 RDSVGAGESCY

-392 PLETIGGGVIL
+392 PV
-403 LDRDS
+403 
-408 ISAGESCYAQLR
+408 
-420 LEEEIAVKT
+420 
-429 GDRFVLRFYSPLE
+429 E

-461 PAVLESLHI
+461 AAVLESLKL
-470 KESGSDKEKIS
+470 KEGGSDREKIS
-481 AALRDYSSRFETLDF
+481 AALRDYSARFETLDF
-496 LQVQTAIPKEQF
+496 LQIQTGIPKEQF
-508 DQQIQKLIKDKTA
+508 DQQINKLIKDKVA
-521 FRVSDNIVIHSDYLT
+521 FRVSDNVVIHTDYLNR
-536 HLKDTAVRLLSA
+536 LKDSAVKLLES
-548 YHQENPLRDGMKK
+548 YHKENPLREGMKK
-561 DEFRSKFLH
+561 DEFRNKLIKYE
-570 FDDIAIIDKITDS
+570 DISVVDKITDS
-583 LVNRKFLKYIN
+583 LVNRKVLKYVN
-594 GCVALAD
+594 NCVALAD
-601 FEVQKDDNLEEIEA
+601 FEVQQDNNQQEIEN
-615 AFREGGF
+615 AFLQGGF

-631 TRFPKIKN
+631 ARFPKVKN
-639 YRQVVESLVNTG
+639 FKQVLESLVNTG
-651 RLVRVEDKILLHIDY
+651 KLVRVDEKILLHADY
-666 YEKALSMAK
+666 YNKALTLAK
-675 EHIAQN
+675 EHVDQN

-696 RKFAVAVLEYWDRR
+696 RKFAVAVLEYWDKRG
-710 NITKKV
+710 ITKKV
-716 GDARVLK
+716 GDARTFK

>member
-116 KKDMVDDDWLEVVC
+116 KKDMVDEDWLEIVC
-130 EDVRNEVK
+130 DEVRQEVQ

-150 SSYTGEGIEQLKSA
+150 SSYTGEGIEQLRQA
-164 IFELIDQNTQ
+164 IFTMIDQKTQ
-174 IKNLDI
+174 IKNLDV

-189 FSVEGFGTVI
+189 FSVAGFGTVI

-206 QMKVGDPVTIYPSR
+206 TMKVGDPVTVYPSR
-220 IESRVRNLQV
+220 IESRIRNLQV
-230 HSHDVTEAYAGQR
+230 HSQDVQEAYAGQR

-253 TDLNKGDVV
+253 TDLNKGDVI
-262 AVPGSMHTT
+262 AVPDSMHTT
-271 MMIDIKLNIL
+271 MMIDIHLTVLK
-281 RDCEREIL
+281 DCDREIR
-289 NGTRLHLYHGA
+289 NA
-300 RDLNK
+300 
-305 GDVVAVP
+305 
-312 GSMHTTM
+312 
-319 MIDIKLN
+319 
-326 ILRDCER
+326 
-333 EILNGTRLHLYHGA
+333 TRLHLYHGA
-347 RDILCKVILLD
+347 RDILCKIVLLD
-358 RDSISAGESCY
+358 RDSVGAGESCY

-392 PLETIGGGVIL
+392 PV
-403 LDRDS
+403 
-408 ISAGESCYAQLR
+408 
-420 LEEEIAVKT
+420 
-429 GDRFVLRFYSPLE
+429 E

-461 PAVLESLHI
+461 AAVLESLKL
-470 KESGSDKEKIS
+470 KEGGSDREKIS
-481 AALRDYSSRFETLDF
+481 AALRDYSARFETLDF
-496 LQVQTAIPKEQF
+496 LQIQTGIPKEQF
-508 DQQIQKLIKDKTA
+508 EQQINKLIKDKVA
-521 FRVSDNIVIHSDYLT
+521 FRVSDNVVIHTDYLNR
-536 HLKDTAVRLLSA
+536 LKDSAVKLLES
-548 YHQENPLRDGMKK
+548 YHKENPLREGMKK
-561 DEFRSKFLH
+561 DEFRNKLIKYE
-570 FDDIAIIDKITDS
+570 DISVVAKTTDS
-583 LVNRKFLKYIN
+583 LVNRKVLKYVN
-594 GCVALAD
+594 NCVALAD
-601 FEVQKDDNLEEIEA
+601 FEVQQDNNQQEIEN
-615 AFREGGF
+615 AFLQGGF

-631 TRFPKIKN
+631 ARFPKVKN
-639 YRQVVESLVNTG
+639 FKQVLESLVNTG
-651 RLVRVEDKILLHIDY
+651 KLVRVEEKILLHADY
-666 YEKALSMAK
+666 YNKALTLAK
-675 EHIAQN
+675 EHVDQN

-696 RKFAVAVLEYWDRR
+696 RKFAVAVLEYWDKRG
-710 NITKKV
+710 ITKKV
-716 GDARVLK
+716 GDARTFK

>member
-104 LLNISEGIIVIT
+104 LLNISEGIIVVT
-116 KKDMVDDDWLEVVC
+116 KKDMVDEDWLEIVC
-130 EDVRNEVK
+130 DEVRQEVQ

-150 SSYTGEGIEQLKSA
+150 SSYTGEGIEQLRQA
-164 IFELIDQNTQ
+164 IFTMIDQKTQ
-174 IKNLDI
+174 IKNLDV

-206 QMKVGDPVTIYPSR
+206 TMKVGDPVTVYPSR
-220 IESRVRNLQV
+220 IESRIRNLQV
-230 HSHDVTEAYAGQR
+230 HSQDVQEAYAGQR

-253 TDLNKGDVV
+253 TDLNKGDVI
-262 AVPGSMHTT
+262 AVPDSMHTT
-271 MMIDIKLNIL
+271 MMIDIHLTVLK
-281 RDCEREIL
+281 DCDREIR
-289 NGTRLHLYHGA
+289 NA
-300 RDLNK
+300 
-305 GDVVAVP
+305 
-312 GSMHTTM
+312 
-319 MIDIKLN
+319 
-326 ILRDCER
+326 
-333 EILNGTRLHLYHGA
+333 TRLHLYHGA
-347 RDILCKVILLD
+347 RDILCKIVLLD
-358 RDSISAGESCY
+358 RDSVGAGESCY

-392 PLETIGGGVIL
+392 PV
-403 LDRDS
+403 
-408 ISAGESCYAQLR
+408 
-420 LEEEIAVKT
+420 
-429 GDRFVLRFYSPLE
+429 E

-461 PAVLESLHI
+461 AVVLESLKL
-470 KESGSDKEKIS
+470 KEGGSDREKIS
-481 AALRDYSSRFETLDF
+481 AALRDYSARFETLDF
-496 LQVQTAIPKEQF
+496 LQIQTGIPKEQF
-508 DQQIQKLIKDKTA
+508 EQQINKLIKDKVA
-521 FRVSDNIVIHSDYLT
+521 FRVSDNVVIHTDYLNR
-536 HLKDTAVRLLSA
+536 LKDSAVKLLES
-548 YHQENPLRDGMKK
+548 YHKENPLREGMKK
-561 DEFRSKFLH
+561 DEFRNKLIKYE
-570 FDDIAIIDKITDS
+570 DISVVDKITDS
-583 LVNRKFLKYIN
+583 LVNRKVLKYVN
-594 GCVALAD
+594 NCVALAD
-601 FEVQKDDNLEEIEA
+601 FEVQQDNNQQEIEN
-615 AFREGGF
+615 AFLQGGF

-631 TRFPKIKN
+631 ARFPKVKN
-639 YRQVVESLVNTG
+639 FKQVLESLVNTG
-651 RLVRVEDKILLHIDY
+651 KLVRVEEKILLHADY
-666 YEKALSMAK
+666 YNKALTLAK
-675 EHIAQN
+675 EHVDQN

-696 RKFAVAVLEYWDRR
+696 RKFAVAVLEYWDKRG
-710 NITKKV
+710 ITKKV
-716 GDARVLK
+716 GDARTFK

>member
-130 EDVRNEVK
+130 EDVRSEIK

-150 SSYTGEGIEQLKSA
+150 SSYTGEGIEQLKTA

-206 QMKVGDPVTIYPSR
+206 RMKIGDPVTIYPSR

-262 AVPGSMHTT
+262 AVPNSMHTT

-300 RDLNK
+300 RD
-305 GDVVAVP
+305 V
-312 GSMHTTM
+312 
-319 MIDIKLN
+319 
-326 ILRDCER
+326 
-333 EILNGTRLHLYHGA
+333 
-347 RDILCKVILLD
+347 LCK
-358 RDSISAGESCY
+358 
-369 AQLRLEEE
+369 
-377 IAVKTGDR
+377 
-385 FVLRFYS
+385 
-392 PLETIGGGVIL
+392 VIL

-481 AALRDYSSRFETLDF
+481 AALHDYSSRFETLDF

-508 DQQIQKLIKDKTA
+508 DQQIQKLLKDKTA
-521 FRVSDNIVIHSDYLT
+521 FRVSDSIVIHSDYLT

-570 FDDIAIIDKITDS
+570 FDDIAVIDKITDS
-583 LVNRKFLKYIN
+583 LVNRKFLKYVN

-631 TRFPKIKN
+631 TRFPKVKN
-639 YRQVVESLVNTG
+639 YRQVVESLINTG
-651 RLVRVEDKILLHIDY
+651 RLVRVEDKILLHVDY

>member
-93 PQTREHLGILS
+93 PQTKEHLGILS
-104 LLNISEGIIVIT
+104 LLDIPEGIIVIT
-116 KKDMVDDDWLEVVC
+116 KKDMVDEDWLEMIQ
-130 EDVRNEVK
+130 EDIRKEVE
-138 GTFLENAQIIPV
+138 GTFLENAKIIAV
-150 SSYTGEGIEQLKSA
+150 SSYTGENIDTLRNEIFSLIDKHTQLKDLSV
-164 IFELIDQNTQ
+164 
-174 IKNLDI
+174 

-206 QMKVGDPVTIYPSR
+206 SMKVGDPVTIYPSR
-220 IESRVRNLQV
+220 IESRIRNLQV
-230 HSHDVTEAYAGQR
+230 HSHDVEQAYAGQR

-253 TDLNKGDVV
+253 SDLSKGDVV
-262 AVPGSMHTT
+262 AAPDTMHTT

-281 RDCEREIL
+281 KDCERQIL

-300 RDLNK
+300 RD
-305 GDVVAVP
+305 V
-312 GSMHTTM
+312 
-319 MIDIKLN
+319 
-326 ILRDCER
+326 
-333 EILNGTRLHLYHGA
+333 
-347 RDILCKVILLD
+347 LCKVILLD
-358 RDSISAGESCY
+358 RDSITAGESCF

-392 PLETIGGGVIL
+392 PLETIGGG
-403 LDRDS
+403 
-408 ISAGESCYAQLR
+408 
-420 LEEEIAVKT
+420 K
-429 GDRFVLRFYSPLE
+429 
-442 TIGGGVILDSNP
+442 ILDSNP

-461 PAVLESLHI
+461 EAVLKSLAV
-470 KESGSDKEKIS
+470 KETGSDKEKIS
-481 AALRDYSSRFETLDF
+481 EALLDYSSRFETLEF
-496 LQVQTAIPKEQF
+496 LQVQTAIPEEHF
-508 DQQIQKLIKDKTA
+508 YQQIQKLIKDKTA
-521 FRVSDNIVIHSDYLT
+521 FKINDHIVIHTEYLNR
-536 HLKDTAVRLLSA
+536 LKENAVRLLTA
-548 YHQENPLRDGMKK
+548 YHEENPLRDGMKRE
-561 DEFRSKFLH
+561 EFRSKFLKYE
-570 FDDIAIIDKITDS
+570 DTSVIDKITDS
-583 LVNRKFLKYIN
+583 LVNRKILKIVN
-594 GCVALAD
+594 GCVALESFDAMT
-601 FEVQKDDNLEEIEA
+601 DNNQELIEQE
-615 AFREGGF
+615 FYKGGF

-631 TRFPKIKN
+631 AKFPKIKN
-639 YRQVVESLVNTG
+639 FKAVMEALGKNNRI
-651 RLVRVEDKILLHIDY
+651 VRVEEKIYFHIDY
-666 YEKALSMAK
+666 YNKALEMAK
-675 EHIAQN
+675 EQVAKN

-696 RKFAVAVLEYWDRR
+696 RKFAVAILEYWDKK

>member
-104 LLNISEGIIVIT
+104 LLNISEGIIVVT
-116 KKDMVDDDWLEVVC
+116 KKDMVDEDWLEIVC
-130 EDVRNEVK
+130 DEVRQEVQ

-150 SSYTGEGIEQLKSA
+150 SSYTGEGIEQLRQA
-164 IFELIDQNTQ
+164 IFTMIDQKTQ
-174 IKNLDI
+174 IKNLDV

-206 QMKVGDPVTIYPSR
+206 TMKVDDPVTVYPSR
-220 IESRVRNLQV
+220 IESRIRNLQV
-230 HSHDVTEAYAGQR
+230 HSQDVQEAYAGQR

-253 TDLNKGDVV
+253 TDLNKGDVI
-262 AVPGSMHTT
+262 AVPDSMHTT
-271 MMIDIKLNIL
+271 MMIDIHLTVLK
-281 RDCEREIL
+281 DCDREIR
-289 NGTRLHLYHGA
+289 NA
-300 RDLNK
+300 
-305 GDVVAVP
+305 
-312 GSMHTTM
+312 
-319 MIDIKLN
+319 
-326 ILRDCER
+326 
-333 EILNGTRLHLYHGA
+333 TRLHLYHGA
-347 RDILCKVILLD
+347 RDILCKIVLLD
-358 RDSISAGESCY
+358 RDSVGAGESCY

-392 PLETIGGGVIL
+392 PV
-403 LDRDS
+403 
-408 ISAGESCYAQLR
+408 
-420 LEEEIAVKT
+420 
-429 GDRFVLRFYSPLE
+429 E

-461 PAVLESLHI
+461 AAVLESLKL
-470 KESGSDKEKIS
+470 KEGGSDREKIS
-481 AALRDYSSRFETLDF
+481 AALRDYSARFETLDF
-496 LQVQTAIPKEQF
+496 LQIQTGIPKEQF
-508 DQQIQKLIKDKTA
+508 DQQINKLIKDKVA
-521 FRVSDNIVIHSDYLT
+521 FRVSDNVVIHTDYLNR
-536 HLKDTAVRLLSA
+536 LKDSAVKLLES
-548 YHQENPLRDGMKK
+548 YHKENPLREGMKK
-561 DEFRSKFLH
+561 DEFRNKLIKYE
-570 FDDIAIIDKITDS
+570 DISVVDKITDS
-583 LVNRKFLKYIN
+583 LVNRKVLKYVN
-594 GCVALAD
+594 NCVALAD
-601 FEVQKDDNLEEIEA
+601 FEVQQDNNQQEIEN
-615 AFREGGF
+615 AFLQGGF

-631 TRFPKIKN
+631 ARFPKVKN
-639 YRQVVESLVNTG
+639 FKQVLESLVNTG
-651 RLVRVEDKILLHIDY
+651 KLVRVEEKILLHADY
-666 YEKALSMAK
+666 YNKALTLAK
-675 EHIAQN
+675 EHVDQN

-696 RKFAVAVLEYWDRR
+696 RKFAVAVLEYWDKRG
-710 NITKKV
+710 ITKKV
-716 GDARVLK
+716 GDARTFK

>member
-104 LLNISEGIIVIT
+104 LLNISEGIIVVT
-116 KKDMVDDDWLEVVC
+116 KKDMVDEDWLEIVC
-130 EDVRNEVK
+130 DEVRQEVQ

-150 SSYTGEGIEQLKSA
+150 SSYTGEGIEQLRQA
-164 IFELIDQNTQ
+164 IFTMIDQKTQ
-174 IKNLDI
+174 IKNLDV

-206 QMKVGDPVTIYPSR
+206 TMKVGDLVTVYPSR
-220 IESRVRNLQV
+220 IESRIRNLQV
-230 HSHDVTEAYAGQR
+230 HSQDVQEAYAGQR

-253 TDLNKGDVV
+253 TDLNKGDVI
-262 AVPGSMHTT
+262 AVPDSMHTT
-271 MMIDIKLNIL
+271 MMIDIHLTVLK
-281 RDCEREIL
+281 DCDREIR
-289 NGTRLHLYHGA
+289 NA
-300 RDLNK
+300 
-305 GDVVAVP
+305 
-312 GSMHTTM
+312 
-319 MIDIKLN
+319 
-326 ILRDCER
+326 
-333 EILNGTRLHLYHGA
+333 TRLHLYHGA
-347 RDILCKVILLD
+347 RDILCKIVLLD
-358 RDSISAGESCY
+358 RDSVGAGESCY

-392 PLETIGGGVIL
+392 PV
-403 LDRDS
+403 
-408 ISAGESCYAQLR
+408 
-420 LEEEIAVKT
+420 
-429 GDRFVLRFYSPLE
+429 E

-461 PAVLESLHI
+461 AAVLESLKL
-470 KESGSDKEKIS
+470 KEGGSDREKIS
-481 AALRDYSSRFETLDF
+481 AALRDYSARFETLDF
-496 LQVQTAIPKEQF
+496 LQIQTGIPKEQF
-508 DQQIQKLIKDKTA
+508 EQQINKLIKDKVA
-521 FRVSDNIVIHSDYLT
+521 FRVSDNVVIHTDYLNR
-536 HLKDTAVRLLSA
+536 LKDSAVKLLES
-548 YHQENPLRDGMKK
+548 YHKENPLREGMKK
-561 DEFRSKFLH
+561 DEFRNKLIKYE
-570 FDDIAIIDKITDS
+570 DISVVDKITDS
-583 LVNRKFLKYIN
+583 LVNRKVLKYVN
-594 GCVALAD
+594 NCVALAD
-601 FEVQKDDNLEEIEA
+601 FEVQQDNNQQEIEN
-615 AFREGGF
+615 AFLQGGF

-631 TRFPKIKN
+631 ARFPKVKN
-639 YRQVVESLVNTG
+639 FKQVLESLVNTG
-651 RLVRVEDKILLHIDY
+651 KLVRVEEKILLHADY
-666 YEKALSMAK
+666 YNKALTLAK
-675 EHIAQN
+675 EHVDQN

-696 RKFAVAVLEYWDRR
+696 RKFAVAVLEYWDKRG
-710 NITKKV
+710 ITKKV
-716 GDARVLK
+716 GDARTFK

>member
-104 LLNISEGIIVIT
+104 LLNISEGIIVVT
-116 KKDMVDDDWLEVVC
+116 KKDMVDEDWLEIVC
-130 EDVRNEVK
+130 DEIRQEVQ

-150 SSYTGEGIEQLKSA
+150 SSYTGEGIEQLRQA
-164 IFELIDQNTQ
+164 IFTMIDQKTQ
-174 IKNLDI
+174 IKNLDV

-206 QMKVGDPVTIYPSR
+206 TMKVGDPVTVYPSR
-220 IESRVRNLQV
+220 IESRIRNLQV
-230 HSHDVTEAYAGQR
+230 HSQNVQEAYAGQR

-253 TDLNKGDVV
+253 TDLNKGDVI
-262 AVPGSMHTT
+262 AVPDSMHTT
-271 MMIDIKLNIL
+271 MMIDIHLTVLK
-281 RDCEREIL
+281 DCDREIR
-289 NGTRLHLYHGA
+289 NA
-300 RDLNK
+300 
-305 GDVVAVP
+305 
-312 GSMHTTM
+312 
-319 MIDIKLN
+319 
-326 ILRDCER
+326 
-333 EILNGTRLHLYHGA
+333 TRLHLYHGA
-347 RDILCKVILLD
+347 RDILCKIVLLD
-358 RDSISAGESCY
+358 RDSVGAGESCY

-392 PLETIGGGVIL
+392 PV
-403 LDRDS
+403 
-408 ISAGESCYAQLR
+408 
-420 LEEEIAVKT
+420 
-429 GDRFVLRFYSPLE
+429 E

-461 PAVLESLHI
+461 AVVLESLKL
-470 KESGSDKEKIS
+470 KEGGSDREKIS
-481 AALRDYSSRFETLDF
+481 AALRDYSARFETLDF
-496 LQVQTAIPKEQF
+496 LQIQTGIPKEQF
-508 DQQIQKLIKDKTA
+508 DQQINKLIKDKVA
-521 FRVSDNIVIHSDYLT
+521 FRVSDNVVIHTDYLNR
-536 HLKDTAVRLLSA
+536 LKDSAVKLLES
-548 YHQENPLRDGMKK
+548 YHKENPLREGMKK
-561 DEFRSKFLH
+561 DEFRNKLIKYE
-570 FDDIAIIDKITDS
+570 DISVVDKITDS
-583 LVNRKFLKYIN
+583 LVNRKVLKYVN
-594 GCVALAD
+594 NCVALAD
-601 FEVQKDDNLEEIEA
+601 FEVQQDNNQQEIEN
-615 AFREGGF
+615 AFLQGGF

-631 TRFPKIKN
+631 ARFPKVKN
-639 YRQVVESLVNTG
+639 FKQVLESLVNTG
-651 RLVRVEDKILLHIDY
+651 KLVRVEEKILLHADY
-666 YEKALSMAK
+666 YNKALTLAK
-675 EHIAQN
+675 EHVDQN

-696 RKFAVAVLEYWDRR
+696 RKFAVAVLEYWDKRG
-710 NITKKV
+710 ITKKV
-716 GDARVLK
+716 GDARTFK

>member
-130 EDVRNEVK
+130 EDVRSEVK

-150 SSYTGEGIEQLKSA
+150 SSYTGEGIEQLKTA

-206 QMKVGDPVTIYPSR
+206 RMKIGDPVTIYPSR

-262 AVPGSMHTT
+262 AVP
-271 MMIDIKLNIL
+271 N
-281 RDCEREIL
+281 
-289 NGTRLHLYHGA
+289 
-300 RDLNK
+300 
-305 GDVVAVP
+305 
-312 GSMHTTM
+312 SMHTTM

-403 LDRDS
+403 
-408 ISAGESCYAQLR
+408 
-420 LEEEIAVKT
+420 
-429 GDRFVLRFYSPLE
+429 
-442 TIGGGVILDSNP
+442 DSNP

-481 AALRDYSSRFETLDF
+481 AALHDYSSRFETLDF

-508 DQQIQKLIKDKTA
+508 DQQIQKLLKDKTA
-521 FRVSDNIVIHSDYLT
+521 FRVSDSIVIHSDYLT

-570 FDDIAIIDKITDS
+570 FDDIAVIDKITDS
-583 LVNRKFLKYIN
+583 LVNRKFLKYVN

-631 TRFPKIKN
+631 TRFPKVKN

-651 RLVRVEDKILLHIDY
+651 RLVRVEDKILLHVDY

>member
-82 LLVVAADEGFM
+82 LLVIAADEGFM

-104 LLNISEGIIVIT
+104 LLNIPEGIIVIT
-116 KKDMVDDDWLEVVC
+116 KKDMVDEDWLEVVC
-130 EDVRNEVK
+130 EDIRNEVK
-138 GTFLENAQIIPV
+138 GTFLENAQMIAV
-150 SSYTGEGIEQLKSA
+150 SSYTGEGIEELRQA
-164 IFELIDQNTQ
+164 IFQLIDQKTQ

-180 PFRIPVDRI
+180 PFRIPIDRI

-206 QMKVGDPVTIYPSR
+206 KMKVGDPVTIYPSR
-220 IESRVRNLQV
+220 LESRIRNLQV
-230 HSHDVTEAYAGQR
+230 HSHDVEEAYAGQR

-253 TDLNKGDVV
+253 ADLNKGDVV
-262 AVPGSMHTT
+262 AAPNSMHTT
-271 MMIDIKLNIL
+271 MMIDIKLTVL
-281 RDCEREIL
+281 KDCEREIL
-289 NGTRLHLYHGA
+289 NATRLHLYHGA
-300 RDLNK
+300 RD
-305 GDVVAVP
+305 V
-312 GSMHTTM
+312 
-319 MIDIKLN
+319 
-326 ILRDCER
+326 
-333 EILNGTRLHLYHGA
+333 
-347 RDILCKVILLD
+347 LCKIVLLD

-392 PLETIGGGVIL
+392 PLETIGGGV
-403 LDRDS
+403 
-408 ISAGESCYAQLR
+408 
-420 LEEEIAVKT
+420 V
-429 GDRFVLRFYSPLE
+429 
-442 TIGGGVILDSNP
+442 LDSNP

-461 PAVLESLHI
+461 PQVLESLNI
-470 KESGSDKEKIS
+470 KENGSDKEKIS
-481 AALRDYSSRFETLDF
+481 AALKDYSSRFETLDF

-508 DQQIQKLIKDKTA
+508 DQQIQKLIKDKIA
-521 FRVSDNIVIHSDYLT
+521 FRISDNVVIHVDYLN
-536 HLKDTAVRLLSA
+536 HLKDVAVKMLTA
-548 YHQENPLRDGMKK
+548 YHAENPLRDGMKR
-561 DEFRSKFLH
+561 DEFRGKFIKYE
-570 FDDIAIIDKITDS
+570 DMAVVDKITDS
-583 LVNRKFLKYIN
+583 LVNRKVLKIVN
-594 GCVALAD
+594 GCVALYD
-601 FEVQKDDNLEEIEA
+601 FEAQTDNNQELIEK
-615 AFREGGF
+615 AFYEGGF

-631 TRFPKIKN
+631 ARFPKIKN
-639 YRQVVESLVNTG
+639 FKAVLEALVNSG
-651 RLVRVEDKILLHIDY
+651 KLVRVEDKILLHVDY
-666 YEKALSMAK
+666 YNKALEMAK
-675 EHIAQN
+675 EHIAKN